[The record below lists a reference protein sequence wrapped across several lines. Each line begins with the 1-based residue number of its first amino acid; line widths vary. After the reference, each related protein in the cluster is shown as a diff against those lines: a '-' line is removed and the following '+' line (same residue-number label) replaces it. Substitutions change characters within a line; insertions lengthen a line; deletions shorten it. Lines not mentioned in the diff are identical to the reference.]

1 MMSSLPIAAWP
12 TADRDAWIQ
21 ERQAGSRL
29 KRGGRASHMKQ
40 VTRDDLERRYGTYL
54 QFLWASGDLRL
65 RAPAG
70 SQVTPDGVH
79 RFVPRVQAGWSSVTV
94 AQSIYKLRRMAE
106 LLSPQTDFQ
115 WLSDLERDLALVANP
130 RNGSLRSSPAKP

>member
-1 MMSSLPIAAWP
+1 
-12 TADRDAWIQ
+12 
-21 ERQAGSRL
+21 
-29 KRGGRASHMKQ
+29 MKQ

-54 QFLWASGDLRL
+54 QFLWETGDLRL

-70 SQVTPDGVH
+70 SQVTPDRVH
-79 RFVPRVQAGWSSVTV
+79 RFVERAQAGWSSVTV

-115 WLSDLERDLALVANP
+115 WLSELERDLALVANP
-130 RNGSLRSSPAKP
+130 KERFAQIVTSEVLVEAGLTLVREAQKIAAP